1 MTKYIATTID
11 HLIIKLKDK
20 TDNVLNSEEIGNQH
34 ITSDISNRL
43 MVRYSGS
50 LLYIYILIF
59 LI

>member
-20 TDNVLNSEEIGNQH
+20 KDNVLNSEEIGNQH